1 MEEDIFLSVTKFLDS
16 QEIEY
21 SLNNDSILLNIQS
34 TDPKEVI
41 LKFKKPKNSLEFI
54 ISDLSIPS
62 YSEYPKNLI
71 LSLAKENEFLFIKP
85 NIFKKQITIPSSI
98 FEFMLELQS
107 TLSSF
112 HIFFSKLKQE
122 LQTYNKNPSFYF
134 KSKNKL
140 EPIYYEWKFPT
151 SNTNIEF
158 NISKF
163 YKFTIILY
171 F

>member
-71 LSLAKENEFLFIKP
+71 LSLAKENEFLFGYQLTVEIVPEKIKVL
-85 NIFKKQITIPSSI
+85 TRR
-98 FEFMLELQS
+98 LRL
-107 TLSSF
+107 
-112 HIFFSKLKQE
+112 
-122 LQTYNKNPSFYF
+122 
-134 KSKNKL
+134 
-140 EPIYYEWKFPT
+140 
-151 SNTNIEF
+151 
-158 NISKF
+158 
-163 YKFTIILY
+163 FT
-171 F
+171 

>member
-98 FEFMLELQS
+98 FEFMLVLQ
-107 TLSSF
+107 
-112 HIFFSKLKQE
+112 
-122 LQTYNKNPSFYF
+122 
-134 KSKNKL
+134 
-140 EPIYYEWKFPT
+140 
-151 SNTNIEF
+151 
-158 NISKF
+158 
-163 YKFTIILY
+163 
-171 F
+171 